1 MLETFQVV
9 FNRRLSCLFIYED
22 HVQQY
27 SLTTKELLF
36 SFLFFFF
43 FFKAT
48 CPEGYA
54 KLPQSS
60 RSCFSLKTT
69 PLNWEDALYGC
80 ALDNGTL
87 ASLQSKEESDLVL
100 NLMIGNSP

>member
-1 MLETFQVV
+1 MKNML
-9 FNRRLSCLFIYED
+9 
-22 HVQQY
+22 QQRN
-27 SLTTKELLF
+27 LTTKELLF
-36 SFLFFFF
+36 SFLFVFFF
-43 FFKAT
+43 FQAT

-100 NLMIGNSP
+100 NLMTGNSP